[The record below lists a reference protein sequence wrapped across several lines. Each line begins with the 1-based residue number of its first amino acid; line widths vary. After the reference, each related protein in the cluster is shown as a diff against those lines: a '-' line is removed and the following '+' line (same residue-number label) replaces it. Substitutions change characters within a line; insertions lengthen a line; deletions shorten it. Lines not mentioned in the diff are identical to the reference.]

1 MLFSFWCTKKKDMWT
16 IWYLKSECLNDSSR
30 HIFLN
35 KLSFF
40 NLLFQI
46 FQVKL
51 LCVKPPKNNQEV
63 FFLFVFFADTFHP
76 CKGPQK
82 ERGTKALTQ
91 VRLGK
96 RLYKCAK
103 PHPHYPSIPHS
114 SPPPPPLH
122 PLSGEKWVKWGMT
135 GPVNKLAAAVPHS
148 DQRGARLSRVEAR
161 VAV

>member
-1 MLFSFWCTKKKDMWT
+1 MLFSFWCTKKKRYVNNL
-16 IWYLKSECLNDSSR
+16 ILKVRMPEWFLPA
-30 HIFLN
+30 HFLN

-51 LCVKPPKNNQEV
+51 LCVKPPKNNQEG
-63 FFLFVFFADTFHP
+63 FFLFCFFADTFHP

-103 PHPHYPSIPHS
+103 PHPPYPSIPHS
-114 SPPPPPLH
+114 SPPPPLH